1 MHMHTGDELP
11 SVTAEAALPASRVV
25 LFDFDGVLL
34 HGDAFYLFVRS
45 RYARSWLRK
54 LLVLPCLPWLLLQ
67 LPFSRR
73 RAARTLVHAALFGT
87 GEARYRAQARAY
99 AAELVQHSRLFNRDA
114 LRQLRRHQQSG
125 DRVIVVTGCEQ
136 SLVGGIL
143 EQLGLGDVELLASRL
158 CPGWA
163 GMRTGFHNV
172 GANKLKA
179 LAAHGVREW
188 RLAYSDSLM
197 DVPMLKP
204 AAEPVLVNGTPKLC
218 KKMDAALGR
227 VVGRVAWH

>member
-1 MHMHTGDELP
+1 MHMDTGDMA
-11 SVTAEAALPASRVV
+11 SSATVGTDVPAQRVV

-34 HGDAFYLFVRS
+34 HGDAFYLFIRS

-73 RAARTLVHAALFGT
+73 RVARTLVHAALFGT
-87 GEARYRAQARAY
+87 GEQRYQAQARTY
-99 AAELVQHSRLFNRDA
+99 AAEMVQHSRLFNRDA
-114 LRQLRRHQQSG
+114 LRTLRRHQQAG

-136 SLVGGIL
+136 ALVGGIL
-143 EQLGLGDVELLASRL
+143 EQLGLGNVELLASRL
-158 CPGWA
+158 RATGL
-163 GMRTGFHNV
+163 GMRTGFHNI

-179 LAAHGVREW
+179 LSAHGVTAW
-188 RLAYSDSLM
+188 QQAYSDSLM
-197 DVPMLKP
+197 DVPMLRP

-218 KKMDAALGR
+218 KKMDVALGR
-227 VVGRVAWH
+227 VVGRVAWR

>member
-1 MHMHTGDELP
+1 MHMDTGDMAP
-11 SVTAEAALPASRVV
+11 STTASDDVPAPRVV

-34 HGDAFYLFVRS
+34 HGDAFYLYVRS

-87 GEARYRAQARAY
+87 GEKRYQAQARAF
-99 AAELVQHSRLFNRDA
+99 AVELVQHSRLFNRDA
-114 LRQLRRHQQSG
+114 LRQLRRHQQAG

-136 SLVGGIL
+136 ALVGGIL

-158 CPGWA
+158 RSTWA
-163 GMRTGFHNV
+163 GMRTGFHNI

-179 LAAHGVREW
+179 LAVRGVRAW
-188 RLAYSDSLM
+188 QLAYSDSLM

-204 AAEPVLVNGTPKLC
+204 ANEPVLVNGTPKLC

-227 VVGRVAWH
+227 VVGRVEWR

>member
-1 MHMHTGDELP
+1 MRMDIGDMAP
-11 SVTAEAALPASRVV
+11 PVAARDDVPARRVV

-34 HGDAFYLFVRS
+34 HGDAFYLFIRS

-87 GEARYRAQARAY
+87 GEPRYRAQARAF
-99 AAELVQHSRLFNRDA
+99 AAELVQRSRLFNRDA
-114 LRQLRRHQQSG
+114 LRTLRRHQQAG

-136 SLVGGIL
+136 ALVGGIL
-143 EQLGLGDVELLASRL
+143 EQLGLDDIELLASRL
-158 CPGWA
+158 HPGWT
-163 GMRTGFHNV
+163 GMRTGFHNI

-179 LAAHGVREW
+179 LAGHGVSAW
-188 RLAYSDSLM
+188 QIAYGDSM
-197 DVPMLKP
+197 YDADMLKQ

-227 VVGRVAWH
+227 VAARVEWR

>member
-1 MHMHTGDELP
+1 MRMETGDMAP
-11 SVTAEAALPASRVV
+11 PAAGDDVSASRVV

-34 HGDAFYLFVRS
+34 HGDAFHFFIRS
-45 RYARSWLRK
+45 RYARSWLRT
-54 LLVLPCLPWLLLQ
+54 LLLLPCLPWLLLQ

-73 RAARTLVHAALFGT
+73 RAVRTLVHVALFAT
-87 GEARYRAQARAY
+87 GERRYQAQAQAF
-99 AAELVQHSRLFNRDA
+99 AVELVQHSRRFNRDA
-114 LRQLRRHQQSG
+114 LRQLRRHQQAG
-125 DRVIVVTGCEQ
+125 ERVIVVTGCEHV
-136 SLVGGIL
+136 LVGGVL

-158 CPGWA
+158 RPTWA

-179 LAAHGVREW
+179 LAGHGVTAW
-188 RLAYSDSLM
+188 QLAYSDSLM
-197 DVPMLKP
+197 DVPMLRP

-227 VVGRVAWH
+227 VVGRVEWR

>member
-1 MHMHTGDELP
+1 MQVEGIEQP
-11 SVTAEAALPASRVV
+11 ATAGEEAVAQRVV

-34 HGDAFYLFVRS
+34 HGDAFELFIRDRYQRS
-45 RYARSWLRK
+45 LLRK
-54 LLVLPCLPWLLLQ
+54 LMVLPCLPWLLLM

-73 RAARTLVHAALFGT
+73 LAARTLVHVALFAT
-87 GEARYRAQARAY
+87 GEKRYQAKAQAFASG
-99 AAELVQHSRLFNRDA
+99 LVQNSRRCNRDA
-114 LRQLRRHQQSG
+114 LRQLRRHQQAG

-136 SLVGGIL
+136 ALVGSIL
-143 EQLGLGDVELLASRL
+143 GQLGLGDVELLASRL
-158 CPGWA
+158 RPGWS
-163 GMRTGFHNV
+163 GMRTGFHNI

-179 LAAHGVREW
+179 LSAHGVRAW
-188 RLAYSDSLM
+188 QVAYTDSLM

-227 VVGRVAWH
+227 VVGRVEWQ

>member
-1 MHMHTGDELP
+1 MAP
-11 SVTAEAALPASRVV
+11 PAAASDDVPAPRVV

-34 HGDAFYLFVRS
+34 HGDAFQLFVRS
-45 RYARSWLRK
+45 RYERSWLRK

-73 RAARTLVHAALFGT
+73 HAARTLVHVALFGT
-87 GEARYRAQARAY
+87 GEQRYRAQTHAF
-99 AAELVQHSRLFNRDA
+99 AAELVQHSRRFNRDA
-114 LRQLRRHQQSG
+114 LRQLRRHQQAG

-136 SLVGGIL
+136 ALVGSIL

-158 CPGWA
+158 RSTWA
-163 GMRTGFHNV
+163 GMRTGFHNI

-179 LAAHGVREW
+179 LARHGVHEW
-188 RLAYSDSLM
+188 QCAYSDSLM

-227 VVGRVAWH
+227 VVGRVEWH

>member
-1 MHMHTGDELP
+1 MPLESIEPSANEGGD
-11 SVTAEAALPASRVV
+11 AALPRVV

-34 HGDAFYLFVRS
+34 HGDAFALFVRS
-45 RYARSWLRK
+45 RYRRAWLRT
-54 LLVLPCLPWLLLQ
+54 LLVLPCLPWLLLV

-73 RAARTLVHAALFGT
+73 RALRTLVHVALFGM
-87 GEARYRAQARAY
+87 GEARYRMQAQAFAT
-99 AAELVQHSRLFNRDA
+99 ELVRHSRRFNRDA
-114 LRQLRRHQQSG
+114 LRQLRRHQQAG
-125 DRVIVVTGCEQ
+125 DRVIVVTGCEHA
-136 SLVGGIL
+136 LVGSIL
-143 EQLGLGDVELLASRL
+143 EQLGLGDVELLPSRL
-158 CPGWA
+158 RTSGL

-179 LAAHGVREW
+179 LAGHGVRAW
-188 RLAYSDSLM
+188 QVAYSDSLM

-227 VVGRVAWH
+227 VVGRVEWQ

>member
-1 MHMHTGDELP
+1 MSMQTGDAPP
-11 SVTAEAALPASRVV
+11 SATADAGLPAPRVV

-34 HGDAFYLFVRS
+34 HGDAFGLFIRS
-45 RYARSWLRK
+45 RYRRSWWRR
-54 LLVLPCLPWLLLQ
+54 LLVLPCLPWLLLV

-73 RAARTLVHAALFGT
+73 LALRTLVHVALFGT
-87 GEARYRAQARAY
+87 GEQRYRAQAQAC
-99 AAELVQHSRLFNRDA
+99 ATELVQHSRRFNRDA
-114 LRQLRRHQQSG
+114 LRQLRRHQQAG

-136 SLVGGIL
+136 ALVGGIL
-143 EQLGLGDVELLASRL
+143 GQLGLGDVELLASRL
-158 CPGWA
+158 RPGWS
-163 GMRTGFHNV
+163 GMRTGFHNI

-179 LAAHGVREW
+179 LAAHGVRAW
-188 RLAYSDSLM
+188 QVAYTDSLM

-227 VVGRVAWH
+227 VVGRVEWQ

>member
-1 MHMHTGDELP
+1 MAPPVAAGDD
-11 SVTAEAALPASRVV
+11 VQAQRVV

-34 HGDAFYLFVRS
+34 HGDAFYHFVRS

-87 GEARYRAQARAY
+87 GEQSYRAQARAY
-99 AAELVQHSRLFNRDA
+99 AAELVQRSRLFNRDA
-114 LRQLRRHQQSG
+114 LRTLRRHQQAS

-136 SLVGGIL
+136 ALVGGIL

-158 CPGWA
+158 RPGWS

-179 LAAHGVREW
+179 LAGHGITAW
-188 RLAYSDSLM
+188 HLAYSDSLM

-204 AAEPVLVNGTPKLC
+204 AVEPVLVNGTPKLC

-227 VVGRVAWH
+227 VVGRVEWR

>member
-1 MHMHTGDELP
+1 MVP
-11 SVTAEAALPASRVV
+11 PVAASDDALAPRVV

-34 HGDAFYLFVRS
+34 HGDAFYFFVRS
-45 RYARSWLRK
+45 RYERSWLRR

-73 RAARTLVHAALFGT
+73 RVARTLVHAALFGT
-87 GEARYRAQARAY
+87 GEARYQALARSY
-99 AAELVQHSRLFNRDA
+99 AAEMVQHSRLFNRDA
-114 LRQLRRHQQSG
+114 LRQLRRHQQAG

-136 SLVGGIL
+136 ALVGGIL
-143 EQLGLGDVELLASRL
+143 EQLGLGNVELLASRL
-158 CPGWA
+158 RATGL
-163 GMRTGFHNV
+163 GMRTGFHNI

-179 LAAHGVREW
+179 LAAHGVTAW
-188 RLAYSDSLM
+188 QQAYSDSLM
-197 DVPMLKP
+197 DVPMLTP

-227 VVGRVAWH
+227 VVGRVAWR

>member
-1 MHMHTGDELP
+1 MQMNTGDMAP
-11 SVTAEAALPASRVV
+11 PAAVSDDAPTRRVV

-45 RYARSWLRK
+45 RYERSWLRR

-73 RAARTLVHAALFGT
+73 SVARTLVHVALFGM
-87 GEARYRAQARAY
+87 GEQRYRAQAHAF
-99 AAELVQHSRLFNRDA
+99 AVELVQHSRRFNRDA
-114 LRQLRRHQQSG
+114 LRQLRRHQQAG
-125 DRVIVVTGCEQ
+125 ERVIVVTGCEQ
-136 SLVGGIL
+136 ALVGGIL

-158 CPGWA
+158 RA
-163 GMRTGFHNV
+163 TALGMRTGFHNI
-172 GANKLKA
+172 GTNKLKA
-179 LAAHGVREW
+179 LSGHGVTAW
-188 RLAYSDSLM
+188 QLAYTDSLM

-227 VVGRVAWH
+227 VVGRVEWS

>member
-1 MHMHTGDELP
+1 MNTGDM
-11 SVTAEAALPASRVV
+11 ALPAAASDDVPVPRVV

-34 HGDAFYLFVRS
+34 HGDAFYLFVRN
-45 RYARSWLRK
+45 RYERSWLRK

-73 RAARTLVHAALFGT
+73 RAARTLVHVALSGM
-87 GEARYRAQARAY
+87 GEQRYQAQARAF
-99 AAELVQHSRLFNRDA
+99 AVELVQHSRRFNRDA
-114 LRQLRRHQQSG
+114 LRQLRRHQQAG

-136 SLVGGIL
+136 ALVGGIL

-158 CPGWA
+158 RPTWA
-163 GMRTGFHNV
+163 GMRTGFHNI

-179 LAAHGVREW
+179 LAGHGVREW
-188 RLAYSDSLM
+188 QCAYSDSLM

-227 VVGRVAWH
+227 VVGRVEWQ

>member
-1 MHMHTGDELP
+1 MQMDTGDMTP
-11 SVTAEAALPASRVV
+11 PAAASDDVPAQRVV

-73 RAARTLVHAALFGT
+73 HAARTLVHIALFGT
-87 GEARYRAQARAY
+87 GEQRYRTQAQAF

-114 LRQLRRHQQSG
+114 LRTLRRHQQAG

-136 SLVGGIL
+136 ALVGGIL
-143 EQLGLGDVELLASRL
+143 EQLGLGEVELLASRL
-158 CPGWA
+158 RVTGL
-163 GMRTGFHNV
+163 GMRTGFHNI

-179 LAAHGVREW
+179 LAGHGVRAW
-188 RLAYSDSLM
+188 QVAYGDSM
-197 DVPMLKP
+197 YDADMLKQ

-227 VVGRVAWH
+227 VAGRVEWH

>member
-1 MHMHTGDELP
+1 MQHEGIEP
-11 SVTAEAALPASRVV
+11 SATVGEEAASPRVA

-34 HGDAFYLFVRS
+34 HGDAFALFVRS
-45 RYARSWLRK
+45 RYRRAWLRQ
-54 LLVLPCLPWLLLQ
+54 LLVLPCLPWLLLV

-73 RAARTLVHAALFGT
+73 LALRTLVHVALFGT
-87 GEARYRAQARAY
+87 GEARYRAQAQAF
-99 AAELVQHSRLFNRDA
+99 ATELVLHSRRFNRDA
-114 LRQLRRHQQSG
+114 LRQLRRHQQAG

-136 SLVGGIL
+136 ALVGGIL

-158 CPGWA
+158 RA
-163 GMRTGFHNV
+163 TALGMRTGFHNI

-179 LAAHGVREW
+179 LAAHGVRDW
-188 RLAYSDSLM
+188 QVAYTDSLM

-227 VVGRVAWH
+227 VVGRVEWQ

>member
-1 MHMHTGDELP
+1 MQARQAFP
-11 SVTAEAALPASRVV
+11 PLPATADGARHPSRVV

-34 HGDAFYLFVRS
+34 HGDAFYLFIRD
-45 RYARSWLRK
+45 RYARAWWRQWLI
-54 LLVLPCLPWLLLQ
+54 LPCLPWLALQ

-73 RAARTLVHAALFGT
+73 RVVRSLVHLALFGV
-87 GEARYRAQARAY
+87 GAKRYQALAQAF
-99 AAELVQHSRLFNRDA
+99 AAELVRHSRRFNRDA
-114 LRQLRRHQQSG
+114 LRQLRRHQQAG
-125 DRVIVVTGCEQ
+125 DRVIVVTGCEHA
-136 SLVGGIL
+136 LVGGIL

-158 CPGWA
+158 RATGL

-179 LAAHGVREW
+179 LAAHGVGAW
-188 RLAYSDSLM
+188 NIAYTDSLA

-218 KKMDAALGR
+218 KRMDAALGR
-227 VVGRVAWH
+227 VVGRVEWR

>member
-1 MHMHTGDELP
+1 MHTEPGDMAP
-11 SVTAEAALPASRVV
+11 PAAASDDAPAPRVV

-34 HGDAFYLFVRS
+34 HGDAFYLFTCS

-73 RAARTLVHAALFGT
+73 RAARTLVHVALFGT
-87 GEARYRAQARAY
+87 GAQRYQAQARAF
-99 AAELVQHSRLFNRDA
+99 AVELVQHSRLFNRDA
-114 LRQLRRHQQSG
+114 LRQLRRHQQAG
-125 DRVIVVTGCEQ
+125 DRVIVVTGCEHA
-136 SLVGGIL
+136 LAGGIL
-143 EQLGLGDVELLASRL
+143 EQLGLGEVELLASRL
-158 CPGWA
+158 RATWA

-179 LAAHGVREW
+179 LAGHGVRAW
-188 RLAYSDSLM
+188 QLAYSDSLM

-218 KKMDAALGR
+218 KKVDAALGR
-227 VVGRVAWH
+227 VVGRVEWR

>member
-1 MHMHTGDELP
+1 MQLEGIESPAAAGDD
-11 SVTAEAALPASRVV
+11 AALPRVA

-34 HGDAFYLFVRS
+34 HGDAFGLFIRS
-45 RYARSWLRK
+45 RYRRAWLRK
-54 LLVLPCLPWLLLQ
+54 LLVVPCLPWLLLM

-73 RAARTLVHAALFGT
+73 LVSRTLVHVALFGT
-87 GEARYRAQARAY
+87 GEARYRAQAQAF
-99 AAELVQHSRLFNRDA
+99 ATELVQHSRRFNRDA
-114 LRQLRRHQQSG
+114 LRQLRRHQQAG
-125 DRVIVVTGCEQ
+125 DRVIVVTGCEHA
-136 SLVGGIL
+136 LVGGIL

-158 CPGWA
+158 RATGL

-179 LAAHGVREW
+179 LAAHGVGAW
-188 RLAYSDSLM
+188 NVAYTDSLA

-218 KKMDAALGR
+218 KRMDAALGR
-227 VVGRVAWH
+227 VVGRVEWR

>member
-1 MHMHTGDELP
+1 MHMKPGDMAP
-11 SVTAEAALPASRVV
+11 SAAASDDVPVRRVV

-45 RYARSWLRK
+45 RYERSWLRK

-73 RAARTLVHAALFGT
+73 RVARTLVHAALFGT
-87 GEARYRAQARAY
+87 GEQRYQAQARSY
-99 AAELVQHSRLFNRDA
+99 AAEMVRHSRLFNRDA
-114 LRQLRRHQQSG
+114 LRQLRRHQQAG

-136 SLVGGIL
+136 ALVGGIL

-158 CPGWA
+158 RPGWA
-163 GMRTGFHNV
+163 GMRTGFHNI

-179 LAAHGVREW
+179 LAKHGVHAW
-188 RLAYSDSLM
+188 QLAYSDSLM

-204 AAEPVLVNGTPKLC
+204 AVEPVLVNGTPKLC
-218 KKMDAALGR
+218 KKMDVALGR
-227 VVGRVAWH
+227 VVGRVEWR

>member
-1 MHMHTGDELP
+1 MAP
-11 SVTAEAALPASRVV
+11 PAVASDDVPAPRVV

-34 HGDAFYLFVRS
+34 HGDAFHLFIRS
-45 RYARSWLRK
+45 RYARSWLRR

-73 RAARTLVHAALFGT
+73 LAARTLVHVALFGT
-87 GEARYRAQARAY
+87 GEQRYQAQAQAF

-114 LRQLRRHQQSG
+114 LRQLRRHQQAG
-125 DRVIVVTGCEQ
+125 ERVIVVTGCERA
-136 SLVGGIL
+136 LVGAIL
-143 EQLGLGDVELLASRL
+143 EQLGLGAVELLASRL
-158 CPGWA
+158 RPTGA

-179 LAAHGVREW
+179 LATHGVREW
-188 RLAYSDSLM
+188 QFAYSDSLM

-227 VVGRVAWH
+227 VVGRVEWR

>member
-1 MHMHTGDELP
+1 MQVESIESH
-11 SVTAEAALPASRVV
+11 AASGEDAGAQRVV

-34 HGDAFYLFVRS
+34 HGDAFELFIRS
-45 RYARSWLRK
+45 RYRRSWLRK
-54 LLVLPCLPWLLLQ
+54 SLVLPCLPWLLLV

-73 RAARTLVHAALFGT
+73 LAARTLVHAALFGT
-87 GEARYRAQARAY
+87 GEKRYRAQAHAF
-99 AAELVQHSRLFNRDA
+99 ATELVLNSRRCNRDA
-114 LRQLRRHQQSG
+114 LRQLRRHQQAG

-136 SLVGGIL
+136 ALVGGIL

-158 CPGWA
+158 RATGL
-163 GMRTGFHNV
+163 GMRTGFHNI

-179 LAAHGVREW
+179 LSAHGVRAW
-188 RLAYSDSLM
+188 QVAYTDSLM

-204 AAEPVLVNGTPKLC
+204 AAEPVLVNGTPRLC

-227 VVGRVAWH
+227 VVGRAEWC

>member
-1 MHMHTGDELP
+1 MQMQTG
-11 SVTAEAALPASRVV
+11 EAAPSATAADAVPAARVV

-34 HGDAFYLFVRS
+34 HGDAFHLFVRD
-45 RYARSWLRK
+45 RYARAWWRK
-54 LLVLPCLPWLLLQ
+54 LLILPCLPWLALL

-73 RAARTLVHAALFGT
+73 LALRTLVHVALFGT
-87 GEARYRAQARAY
+87 GEAAYRSLAQAY
-99 AAELVQHSRLFNRDA
+99 AADLVQHSRRFNRDA
-114 LRQLRRHQQSG
+114 LRQLRRHQQAG

-136 SLVGGIL
+136 ALVGSIL
-143 EQLGLGDVELLASRL
+143 EQLGLGELELLASRL
-158 CPGWA
+158 RATGL
-163 GMRTGFHNV
+163 GMRTGFHNI

-179 LAAHGVREW
+179 LTAHGVDAW
-188 RLAYSDSLM
+188 QVAYSDSLQ
-197 DVPMLKP
+197 DAPMLKG

>member
-1 MHMHTGDELP
+1 MPVAAFDP
-11 SVTAEAALPASRVV
+11 SAPADAGAATPRVV

-34 HGDAFYLFVRS
+34 HGDAFYLFIRD

-54 LLVLPCLPWLLLQ
+54 LLVLPCLPWLLLE

-87 GEARYRAQARAY
+87 SGKRYQAQAGAY
-99 AAELVQHSRLFNRDA
+99 ATALVQHSRLFNRDA
-114 LRQLRRHQQSG
+114 LRALRRHQQAG

-136 SLVGGIL
+136 ALVGGIL
-143 EQLGLGDVELLASRL
+143 EQLGLHEVELLASRL
-158 CPGWA
+158 RHGWT
-163 GMRTGFHNV
+163 GMRTGFHNI

-179 LAAHGVREW
+179 LAAHGVSAW
-188 RLAYSDSLM
+188 QLAYSDSLM
-197 DVPMLKP
+197 DVPMLKA

-227 VVGRVAWH
+227 VVARVEWH

>member
-1 MHMHTGDELP
+1 MHTGEIGP
-11 SVTAEAALPASRVV
+11 SATPGTDASAPRVV

-34 HGDAFYLFVRS
+34 HGDAFSLFIRS
-45 RYARSWLRK
+45 RYARSWPRK
-54 LLVLPCLPWLLLQ
+54 LLVLPCLPWLLLV

-73 RAARTLVHAALFGT
+73 LAARTLVHAALFGT
-87 GEARYRAQARAY
+87 DQQRYQAQARTFAT
-99 AAELVQHSRLFNRDA
+99 ELVQHSRLFNRDA
-114 LRQLRRHQQSG
+114 LRQLRRHQQAG
-125 DRVIVVTGCEQ
+125 ERVIVVTGCEQ
-136 SLVGGIL
+136 ALVGGIL

-158 CPGWA
+158 RSTWS
-163 GMRTGFHNV
+163 GMRTGFHNI

-188 RLAYSDSLM
+188 QFAYSDSLM

-204 AAEPVLVNGTPKLC
+204 AAEPVLVNGTPRLC

-227 VVGRVAWH
+227 VVGRVEWY